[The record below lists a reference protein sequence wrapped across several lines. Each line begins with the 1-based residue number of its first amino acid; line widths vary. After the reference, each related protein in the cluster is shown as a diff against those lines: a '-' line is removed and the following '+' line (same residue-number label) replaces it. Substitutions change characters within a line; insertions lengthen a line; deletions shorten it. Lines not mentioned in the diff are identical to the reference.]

1 MNITNVKKLKSKH
14 KIRLAIILFSM
25 FKVYKS
31 FVMWIIFGLSLALFG
46 ALSILLF
53 ITSKDIYTF
62 SVNFQYGVFI
72 FCNIFLLFF
81 IMMTVI
87 KIFGREIEDGT
98 YLLLISKPYSRTLIF
113 FLKLVSLWILIVL
126 FLAGITIFSLIIGL
140 ITNQIVNKPILL
152 LKFNELAGKLFT
164 YCLFISFFAA
174 SGILFAVTFMST
186 QGVMLIVVCF
196 CSLFLLGG
204 LPYSLIMTLGNTTEL
219 SFSNGTVQ
227 NYTVQQIN
235 STIKFNDYLKTGKIK
250 YPNTTNAIYDF
261 YMNKT
266 PQEIDDIIKEKD
278 SEQSKVERLKFFQS
292 LSLTEKKEITFQT
305 TMLTKWEGKYR
316 ESPSSELVP
325 IKNIISNNGENY
337 PIMQITLSTNYMFK
351 PFKKLNLENIYQ
363 KEIYD
368 LVNETKTYTT
378 WEQLYQLRN
387 LEAASLLYF
396 DPINSTFKINNG
408 EKMAINNDAGFKI
421 PDVFLDLYQKQKM
434 GSTSYHYDGGNN
446 FNNDFLTFFDNPTLY
461 VVKELENN
469 ILKKVA
475 DYKLI
480 QTAPIKQNNN
490 WLKYQRLMKTYSLI
504 SKINIIE
511 HWNQMWTSFIKEE
524 PLWFEPLA
532 NSKIDFEVQQNKL
545 MSYKSSEIKL
555 NENGTINLS
564 QKPFLNIYIII
575 IVYGSLSFLF
585 LGGAEVVL
593 KRKII
598 L

>member
-1 MNITNVKKLKSKH
+1 MNITNAKKLKSKH

-31 FVMWIIFGLSLALFG
+31 FVMWIIFGLSLILFG
-46 ALSILLF
+46 TLSILLF
-53 ITSKDIYTF
+53 VTSKDIYTF

-81 IMMTVI
+81 IMLIVI
-87 KIFGREIEDGT
+87 KIFGREIDDGT
-98 YLLLISKPYSRTLIF
+98 YLLLISKPYSRNSIF
-113 FLKLVSLWILIVL
+113 FLKLISLWILIIL

-140 ITNQIVNKPILL
+140 ITNQIVNKPMLF
-152 LKFNELAGKLFT
+152 LKFNELVGKLFA
-164 YCLFISFFAA
+164 YCLFLSFFAA

-204 LPYSLIMTLGNTTEL
+204 LPYSLIMALGNTIEL
-219 SFSNGTVQ
+219 SFSNSTVQ

-235 STIKFNDYLKTGKIK
+235 STINFNDYLKTGKIK
-250 YPNTTNAIYDF
+250 YSNITNAIYDF
-261 YMNKT
+261 YMAKT
-266 PQEIDDIIKEKD
+266 PQEIDNIIKAKD
-278 SEQSKVERLKFFQS
+278 SEQSKIERLKFFQS
-292 LSLTEKKEITFQT
+292 LGLTEKKENTFQT
-305 TMLTKWEGKYR
+305 ATLTKWEGKYR
-316 ESPSSELVP
+316 ESPSSNLVA
-325 IKNIISNNGENY
+325 IKDIISNSGGNY
-337 PIMQITLSTNYMFK
+337 PTMQITLSTDYMFK
-351 PFKKLNLENIYQ
+351 PFKKLDLNNIYQ

-368 LVNETKTYTT
+368 LVNETKTFTT

-387 LEAASLLYF
+387 LEVASLLYF

-408 EKMAINNDAGFKI
+408 ENMAINADAGFKI
-421 PDVFLDLYQKQKM
+421 SDVFLDLYQKQKM
-434 GSTSYHYDGGNN
+434 GSTSYRYDGGNT

-480 QTAPIKQNNN
+480 QTEPIKQNNN
-490 WLKYQRLMKTYSLI
+490 WLKYQQLMKTYSLI

-511 HWNQMWTSFIKEE
+511 HWNQMWTSFINEE

-532 NSKIDFEVQQNKL
+532 NSKIDFDVQQNKL
-545 MSYKSSEIKL
+545 MSYKSSELKL
-555 NENGTINLS
+555 NQNGTIDLK

-575 IVYGSLSFLF
+575 SIYGSLSILF
-585 LGGAEVVL
+585 LVGAKVIL